1 MIKGLTYNEEKN
13 AKEACIFFFFFSL
26 ERIGLGEM
34 VNVLQEESQ
43 IFE

>member
-1 MIKGLTYNEEKN
+1 MPRKH
-13 AKEACIFFFFFSL
+13 AFFFFFFSL